1 MKVSELLKI
10 TIEHHLRKPGGTI
23 TQDSSRFLCVA
34 AGYAASS
41 AASRRAA
48 YGRLKGHIDDCL
60 GETGTLEEWLYVR
73 LHITSPDPDY
83 QTPELADAVQEHRIA
98 WATKMMEEF
107 AARGD

>member
-1 MKVSELLKI
+1 MKVSKLLKL

-23 TQDSSRFLCVA
+23 PQVSSRFLCVA

-48 YGRLKGHIDDCL
+48 YGRLKWHIDDCL

-73 LHITSPDPDY
+73 LHITSPDRDCL
-83 QTPELADAVQEHRIA
+83 TPELADAVQEHRTA

>member
-1 MKVSELLKI
+1 MKVSKLLKI

-41 AASRRAA
+41 ALRRAA
-48 YGRLKGHIDDCL
+48 YGRLKGHIDASL
-60 GETGTLEEWLYVR
+60 GLARSLEEWLYRRR
-73 LHITSPDPDY
+73 LIPSPDLVNL
-83 QTPELADAVQEHRIA
+83 TPELAAAVQEHRIA

>member
-23 TQDSSRFLCVA
+23 TQVSSRFLCVA

-41 AASRRAA
+41 VSRRAA

-83 QTPELADAVQEHRIA
+83 LTPELADAVQEHRIA

>member
-1 MKVSELLKI
+1 MKVSKLLKI

-23 TQDSSRFLCVA
+23 PQVSSRFLCVA

-60 GETGTLEEWLYVR
+60 GETGTLEAWLYVR
-73 LHITSPDPDY
+73 RHITSPDHDCL
-83 QTPELADAVQEHRIA
+83 TPELADAVQEHRIV